1 MGSKNSTRMVI
12 QIIGQRIR
20 REGKPGQISFG
31 MFKPL
36 LTVRR
41 LRGCQFMPFSTLP
54 RVNPVHTREKLTKR
68 YQGRRAKEIEWLF
81 GMYRVQRGQNG
92 KGLDQI
98 TQPS

>member
-1 MGSKNSTRMVI
+1 
-12 QIIGQRIR
+12 
-20 REGKPGQISFG
+20 

-41 LRGCQFMPFSTLP
+41 LRGCQFMPFFTLQ
-54 RVNPVHTREKLTKR
+54 RVNPVHTREKLPKR
-68 YQGRRAKEIEWLF
+68 NQWRRAKEIECLF
-81 GMYRVQRGQNG
+81 GMEGEQRGQNG